1 MVFTPF
7 LRVWKIPI
15 GWEAP
20 EGIRLHTR
28 SFVNI
33 QCVPSHPLFFRL
45 IITFLGN
52 CPPTPPLS
60 QHQHLLLTQGKM
72 LAQGRGR
79 SGQLGSFPET
89 CYDLFVVAYYF
100 LALVIQANMKQFL
113 SNTYQL
119 KVEIFVF
126 LDSVLPKCPEES
138 SLSESNIL
146 KTPIPQY

>member
-1 MVFTPF
+1 MVFTLF

-15 GWEAP
+15 GLEAP

-33 QCVPSHPLFFRL
+33 QCVPSHPLFFWL

-60 QHQHLLLTQGKM
+60 QHQHFSLRGKCW
-72 LAQGRGR
+72 LRGGVG
-79 SGQLGSFPET
+79 GQLGSFPET
-89 CYDLFVVAYYF
+89 CYDLFVIAYYF

-119 KVEIFVF
+119 KEEIFVF
-126 LDSVLPKCPEES
+126 LGSVLPKCPEES